1 MKKKNTTLA
10 AFIVSV
16 ISICLVGC
24 LGVGLAVRFS
34 PELYKNYLNN
44 SSLKV
49 GDPAPDFE
57 LISLDGETM
66 SLSQFKGRPVLL
78 SIGATWCPDC
88 RIEAPLLQE
97 LHETYPQLAVL
108 LIDSKE
114 SPEIIQ
120 DYADEFGLTH
130 PILLD
135 RDGAV
140 MELYQVFAIPTE
152 LFIDA
157 DGVIQAKLIE
167 RVTPELLLEKLP
179 LIGISP
185 YTQFQS
191 TIHP

>member
-1 MKKKNTTLA
+1 MEKKNTRLA
-10 AFIVSV
+10 IFLISF
-16 ISICLVGC
+16 ISICFAGC
-24 LGVGLAVRFS
+24 LGIGLVARFS
-34 PELYKNYLNN
+34 PDLYQYYLNN

-57 LISLDGETM
+57 LISLDGEMT

-97 LHETYPQLAVL
+97 LHESYPQLVVL

-114 SPEIIQ
+114 SPEIVQ
-120 DYADEFGLTH
+120 QYADEFGLTH

-135 RDGAV
+135 SDGEV

-157 DGVIQAKLIE
+157 EGIIQAKLIE
-167 RVTPELLLEKLP
+167 RITPELLLENLP

-185 YTQFQS
+185 YGDFNG
-191 TIHP
+191 